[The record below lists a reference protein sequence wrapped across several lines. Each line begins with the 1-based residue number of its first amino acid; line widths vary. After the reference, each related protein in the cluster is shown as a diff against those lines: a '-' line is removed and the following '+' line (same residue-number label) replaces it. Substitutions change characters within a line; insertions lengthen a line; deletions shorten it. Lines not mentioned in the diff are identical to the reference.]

1 MPVKMG
7 YFATESSWCL
17 ATPGLRRLA
26 SLLKRTRGKPRVPR
40 CGSANPLELRS
51 SGSVS
56 RRGAQTR
63 KRRPPAAKHKSL
75 DLEQRFR
82 PVLESLFDLMQE
94 LMRDRPVHDA
104 VVVA

>member
-1 MPVKMG
+1 
-7 YFATESSWCL
+7 
-17 ATPGLRRLA
+17 
-26 SLLKRTRGKPRVPR
+26 VPR
-40 CGSANPLELRS
+40 HARAPAFRQLAQTHPRETASSSLRQRQS
-51 SGSVS
+51 IGVALIWKRAS